1 MDVLLP
7 HTPWTRVRTVVNWV
21 NLSTPIGLLLARA
34 GGAQVRRRGRGTW
47 VAGGYRWGF
56 PRAGA
61 FTVGSVVLS
70 TRSVEELL
78 GREELLRHEDRPC
91 SQYAWCLGPFLL
103 VPYLAAAGLSW
114 ALAGDHSSY
123 NPFERLAGLAD
134 GGYPAP
140 QTRRS
145 RGPRGRD

>member
-1 MDVLLP
+1 MPALREFPGRCATL
-7 HTPWTRVRTVVNWV
+7 TVMRSRAD
-21 NLSTPIGLLLARA
+21 LSRDLA
-34 GGAQVRRRGRGTW
+34 VGTG
-47 VAGGYRWGF
+47 VGVF
-56 PRAGA
+56 SGA
-61 FTVGSVVLS
+61 FGVG
-70 TRSVEELL
+70 
-78 GREELLRHEDRPC
+78 G
-91 SQYAWCLGPFLL
+91 GILL